1 MPITNT
7 LKNSDSLE
15 QSFSTEQA
23 KTLAQVVE
31 DAVSKTLHFAEKRM
45 DNRFV
50 QMNERIDARFQSVE
64 KRIEQCHQ
72 QTNERITTLYWVV
85 GFAVAVFAVIA
96 SFK

>member
-15 QSFSTEQA
+15 QSFSTQQA

-31 DAVSKTLHFAEKRM
+31 DAVSKTLEQADKRM
-45 DNRFV
+45 DERF
-50 QMNERIDARFQSVE
+50 ERIDARFESVE

-72 QTNERITTLYWVV
+72 QTNERITTLYWVAWICCCCV
-85 GFAVAVFAVIA
+85 CCDH
-96 SFK
+96 KL

>member
-15 QSFSTEQA
+15 QSFSTQQA

-31 DAVSKTLHFAEKRM
+31 DAVSETLVRAEKRM
-45 DNRFV
+45 DERF
-50 QMNERIDARFQSVE
+50 ERVE
-64 KRIEQCHQ
+64 MRIEQCHQ
-72 QTNERITTLYWVV
+72 QTNERITTLYWVL

-96 SFK
+96 SFNFK